1 MTPLKPEQASAD
13 VAPDSTFS
21 RRLLLRRSLGV
32 ATPVVMTLA
41 SLPSHAAAVCIN
53 PSGFISQPT
62 FNSRHPGGM
71 VCTVQGPN
79 YFVAL
84 GDASWPSG
92 EQFRLI
98 FGALAGPSASRTQTL
113 KQALVDPTISE
124 FAKYCIAL
132 YANARNPP
140 LNFPVNVSQA
150 RALFKTI
157 TQGSPPT
164 GLAPFPSFTWTEQQ
178 ALEWLRTVMNA

>member
-1 MTPLKPEQASAD
+1 MTQTKPEQD
-13 VAPDSTFS
+13 NGDLPPDCPVS

-41 SLPSHAAAVCIN
+41 SLPSHAAAVCVN
-53 PSGFISQPT
+53 PSGFISQAT

-79 YFVAL
+79 HFDSL
-84 GDASWPSG
+84 PLTSWPSADR
-92 EQFRLI
+92 FAAV
-98 FGALAGPSASRTQTL
+98 FGALASPSASRAETL
-113 KQALVDPTISE
+113 KQVLSGPYSE
-124 FAKYCIAL
+124 FAKYCVAA
-132 YANARNPP
+132 YANASNPP
-140 LNFPVNVSQA
+140 LNFPITLAQS

-157 TQGSPPT
+157 TQGSPPA
-164 GLAPFPSFTWTEQQ
+164 GLAPFPSFTWTELQ

>member
-13 VAPDSTFS
+13 MAPDRTVS

-53 PSGFISQPT
+53 PSGYISRDT
-62 FNSRHPGGM
+62 FNSRHPGGT

-79 YFVAL
+79 YFASL

-92 EQFRLI
+92 ERFAAI
-98 FGALAGPSASRTQTL
+98 FGALAGPSASRALTL
-113 KQALVDPTISE
+113 KQVLVGPTFSE
-124 FAKYCIAL
+124 FAKYCVAV

-140 LNFPVNVSQA
+140 LNFPVNVPQA

-157 TQGSPPT
+157 TQGSPPM
-164 GLAPFPSFTWTEQQ
+164 GLAPFPSFAWTEQQ